1 MKNNF
6 SQKFALFSLAM
17 LLEIA
22 INTAFAGKLTAQP
35 SSALLNQEIIEPGE
49 VVGEKVNFKPPKVGA
64 PENRKG
70 GASRGTN
77 CSRSQKSLKALL
89 PTSNLGLTVEK
100 YPTFFVYVPPI
111 STQLAEFELREGND
125 STVVYK
131 TRFMVP
137 ATPGVVNFSLPPNKT
152 LQPLEIGKSY
162 KWSFSII
169 CDSEDRSKD
178 LFVEGWVQRIEP
190 SSTLASQI
198 EKAKPRDR
206 PALYAE
212 SGIWHETLMT
222 LAELR
227 YSYPQDSTLVA
238 EWTELLE
245 SVGLNNIAQ
254 EPLVPSSKN
263 DQANR

>member
-1 MKNNF
+1 MNNF
-6 SQKFALFSLAM
+6 SRKFALFSLTM

-22 INTAFAGKLTAQP
+22 VINAFTGKSRAQP
-35 SSALLNQEIIEPGE
+35 SSALFNQEIIERGE

-70 GASRGTN
+70 GASRGVN
-77 CSRSQKSLKALL
+77 CSRSQKFLKALL
-89 PTSNLGLTVEK
+89 PASNLGLTVEQ

-131 TRFMVP
+131 TRFTLP

-152 LQPLEIGKSY
+152 LQPLEIGKNY

-190 SSTLASQI
+190 SLTLTSQI

-238 EWTELLE
+238 EWTELLD
-245 SVGLNNIAQ
+245 SVGLNNIAK

-263 DQANR
+263 DRANR